1 VQDVSIQ
8 QSFDDLKKEIELL
21 RQSVLK
27 YQNQPFKIGKIYT
40 SDELEIYD
48 ALSFRF
54 MKTIDLALG
63 FFRSLERY
71 VDAKESETLRDRLLF
86 MQKLRIVDDI
96 NFWFES
102 RELRGKIAHTYL
114 PKELKDIYKEIRK
127 KTKTVDRC
135 IIRLEIYLGKFE
147 GAKKP
152 FFNG

>member
-1 VQDVSIQ
+1 MQNVSIQ
-8 QSFDDLKKEIELL
+8 QSFDDLKKEIGLL
-21 RQSVLK
+21 KQSVTK
-27 YQNQPFKIGKIYT
+27 YQNKPFRVGTIYT
-40 SDELEIYD
+40 ADELEIYD

-96 NFWFES
+96 NFWFEA

-114 PKELKDIYKEIRK
+114 PKELKDIYEEIRK
-127 KTKTVDRC
+127 KTKTVERC
-135 IIRLEIYLGKFE
+135 IIKLEKYLVKFE

-152 FFNG
+152 LFNC

>member
-1 VQDVSIQ
+1 VQDISIQ
-8 QSFDDLKKEIELL
+8 QTFDDLKKEIGLL

-27 YQNQPFKIGKIYT
+27 YQNKPFKVGKIYT

-54 MKTIDLALG
+54 MKTIDLALS

-86 MQKLRIVDDI
+86 IQKLRIVDDI
-96 NFWFES
+96 NFWFEA

-114 PKELKDIYKEIRK
+114 PRELKDIYEEIHK

-135 IIRLEIYLGKFE
+135 IIRLEKYLGE
-147 GAKKP
+147 LHGTNKP
-152 FFNG
+152 LFNG